1 MAPMRIQSWRSKLPV
16 NAWLWLGLTGAL
28 LAGCATSAPNWP
40 RTGDPLVDGKAAIEQ
55 GPQRD
60 QVLWQYR
67 TAGAAMRRGQ
77 YADARALLD
86 AALARVGGI
95 FGPDP
100 DAKRSRSYFAS
111 EAKKTFLGE
120 PYERAMAY
128 FYRGLLY
135 WMDGEPDNARACFRS
150 AQFMDSDAEK
160 QEYSGDYVLFDY
172 LDGLTT
178 AKLGGDG
185 SEAYRRATNVV
196 HLATPPPY
204 DLPANVLFFVEL
216 GRGPLKYASGEFSE
230 QLRFLPGKSAAQAAR
245 IRCDGQE
252 QVVPAWDDLTFQATT
267 RGGRVMD
274 HVLAN
279 KAVFKRA
286 TDATGNAAIIGGAI
300 MASQQGHHSAVD
312 EVGAGLML
320 AGLISKIVSA
330 ATTPSADVR
339 NWDNLPQLLGFGALH
354 LPSGPHTISVDFL
367 DAAGQALAGASKT
380 LPVEVWGTPRDTVV
394 FVSDQNQ

>member
-1 MAPMRIQSWRSKLPV
+1 MK
-16 NAWLWLGLTGAL
+16 AWLWLGLAVSL
-28 LAGCATSAPNWP
+28 LAGCATPTPNWP
-40 RTGDPLVDGKAAIEQ
+40 QTGDLVVDGKAAIAQ
-55 GPQRD
+55 GRQRD

-67 TAGAAMRRGQ
+67 TAVAAMRRGQ
-77 YADARALLD
+77 YADARTLLD

-95 FGPDP
+95 FGPDL

-128 FYRGLLY
+128 YYRGVLY
-135 WMDGEPDNARACFRS
+135 WMAGERDNARACFRS
-150 AQFMDSDAEK
+150 AQFLDSDAEK
-160 QEYSGDYVLFDY
+160 KEYASDYVLFDY
-172 LDGLTT
+172 LDGLAT

-204 DLPANVLFFVEL
+204 DLQANVLFFVEL

-230 QLRFLPGKSAAQAAR
+230 QLRFLPGQSAAQAAR

-279 KAVFKRA
+279 KAVFKQA
-286 TDATGNAAIIGGAI
+286 TDAAGNAAIIGGAI
-300 MASQQGHHSAVD
+300 LASQQGRHNAVD
-312 EVGAGLML
+312 EVGAGLIL
-320 AGLISKIVSA
+320 AGVISKIVSA
-330 ATTPSADVR
+330 ATTPAADVR
-339 NWDNLPQLLGFGALH
+339 NWDNLPQLLGFGALC
-354 LPSGPHTISVDFL
+354 LPSGPQTVSVEFL
-367 DAAGQALAGASKT
+367 DAAGQPLSGATKT
-380 LPVEVWGTPRDTVV
+380 LTVNVREAPRDTVV
-394 FVSDQNQ
+394 FISDQNQ